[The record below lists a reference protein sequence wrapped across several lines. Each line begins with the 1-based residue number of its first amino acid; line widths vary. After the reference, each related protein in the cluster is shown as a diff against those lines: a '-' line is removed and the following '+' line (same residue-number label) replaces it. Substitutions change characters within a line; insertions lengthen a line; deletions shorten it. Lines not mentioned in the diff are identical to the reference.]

1 MGKANWNR
9 KRLYAILFGLISV
22 LISGDLLHPAPKQ
35 ILNEKF
41 SHNRNMW
48 HRSRNSYIAQSRYI
62 IYKKDGYFIA
72 SMDPRVLKRYA
83 FINGTITV
91 ETTWEKGVTDK
102 GYGILFRAQDTNNFH
117 YFIISAEGKFSVGY
131 RKGSTWNTLV
141 DWKDSDAINK
151 KGTNTLDVECEG
163 DSFTGYINGTKVFSV
178 ENGDIQGGLFALIAD
193 SVQAHFDNLIVW
205 REKEEKKAEIPKG
218 RDIQLTGDLERTQ
231 ERMFQALQKGD
242 ASFFSNVSGDTFE
255 KINVGKYRTA
265 IYEYCVANKEH
276 IVSSFI
282 PALLGGFRNR
292 DIRVRRAIYRELTFG
307 YDNKL
312 LHSIDFNLLYGT
324 IIRQRNAKNTF
335 RQLYN
340 TAFARRDRERGN
352 HEVWESVVDLMVYCQ
367 YALKSDAMLREVMMN
382 TGIKPGL
389 QVYFHKIMWEHL
401 KRVNTLPG
409 TSETYMNRIAKG
421 NQKNLAR
428 YMWIYMGGLRNSDP
442 RVRTVMYRELMFPG
456 ISNPLER
463 IKSHKNGKKWLMKF
477 RLLLSRREEEDSGA
491 KKYYD
496 MVKEMYAEK

>member
-1 MGKANWNR
+1 MKKIDNNR
-9 KRLYAILFGLISV
+9 KIIHALIFGLITLCLSGET
-22 LISGDLLHPAPKQ
+22 LISAPRQ
-35 ILNEKF
+35 VLNEKF

-48 HRSRNSYIAQSRYI
+48 HRSRNSYIAQSRYT

-83 FINGTITV
+83 FINGKIKV
-91 ETTWEKGVTDK
+91 ETTWKKGVTDK
-102 GYGILFRAQDTNNFH
+102 GYGILFRAQDTDNFH

-131 RKGSTWNTLV
+131 RKGGSWGTLV
-141 DWKDSDAINK
+141 DWKDSDAIIK
-151 KGTNTLDVECEG
+151 KGTNTLEVDCEG
-163 DSFTGYINGTKVFSV
+163 DTFTGYINGTKVFSV
-178 ENGDIQGGLFALIAD
+178 ENGDIQGGLFALMAD
-193 SVQAHFDNLIVW
+193 SVQAQFDNLIVW
-205 REKEEKKAEIPKG
+205 REKEIKKAEIPKG
-218 RDIQLTGDLERTQ
+218 RDIQLTGDLKKAQ
-231 ERMFQALQKGD
+231 ERMFQALERGD
-242 ASFFSNVSGDTFE
+242 ASFFRRVKGDTFE

-265 IYEYCVANKEH
+265 IYEYCVAHKEH

-292 DIRVRRAIYRELTFG
+292 DIRVRRVIYRELTFG

-324 IIRQRNAKNTF
+324 IIKQRNAKRTF
-335 RQLYN
+335 RRLYN
-340 TAFARRDRERGN
+340 TAFAKRDRERGN

-367 YALKSDAMLREVMMN
+367 YALKSDAKLREVMMN
-382 TGIKPGL
+382 TGIKPRL
-389 QVYFHKIMWEHL
+389 QVYFHKIQWEHL

-409 TSETYMNRIAKG
+409 TSETYMNRIAKRD
-421 NQKNLAR
+421 QKNCAR

-442 RVRTVMYRELMFPG
+442 RVRTVIYKELMFPG
-456 ISNPLER
+456 ISNPLEL

-477 RLLLSRREEEDSGA
+477 RLLLTRREEEDSNA
-491 KKYYD
+491 RKYYD